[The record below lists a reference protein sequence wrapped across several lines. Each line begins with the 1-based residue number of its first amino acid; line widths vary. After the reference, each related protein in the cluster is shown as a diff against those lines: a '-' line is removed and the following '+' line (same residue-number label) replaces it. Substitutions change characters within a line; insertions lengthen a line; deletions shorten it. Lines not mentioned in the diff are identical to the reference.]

1 MTFNLFKNILRN
13 FNAVSDAAAPHS
25 PDAADARLDALL
37 DLWRVPD
44 CGELAARI
52 CAAVT
57 ADERL
62 RRQVFVFWRYSAVFS
77 AAFMIGGFCFGLYS
91 SHLSRL
97 NTQSYFGTIFD
108 IGY

>member
-1 MTFNLFKNILRN
+1 MTFDRFKNILRRSGATDPSAKN
-13 FNAVSDAAAPHS
+13 DGDAKLNAM
-25 PDAADARLDALL
+25 L

-52 CAAVT
+52 YAAVT

-91 SHLSRL
+91 SHLDCL
-97 NTQSYFGTIFD
+97 NTQSYFNTIFD

>member
-1 MTFNLFKNILRN
+1 MTFDRFKNILRR
-13 FNAVSDAAAPHS
+13 SG
-25 PDAADARLDALL
+25 AADPVSAGDGDAKLNAIL

-44 CGELAARI
+44 CGELTARI
-52 CAAVT
+52 YAAVT

-91 SHLSRL
+91 SHLDRL
-97 NTQSYFGTIFD
+97 NTQSYFNTIFD